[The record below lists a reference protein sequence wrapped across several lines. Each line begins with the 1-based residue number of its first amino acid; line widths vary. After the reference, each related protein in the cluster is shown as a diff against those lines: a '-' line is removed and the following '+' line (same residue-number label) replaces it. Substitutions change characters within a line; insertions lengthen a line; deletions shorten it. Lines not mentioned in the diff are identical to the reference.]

1 MPNYSVNDIA
11 KLARR
16 HGYEQVEVN
25 LRDENRMVSWRHG
38 WKCGGVRINIY
49 FTTGTVATCLD
60 HPKRGKGQLF
70 RRNMT
75 YADLE
80 DIFDNPRV
88 HTDTGYHRLGDGV
101 KISGDRVAELSM
113 YGHNFENDD
122 IHNEF
127 LNNDYYPIDT
137 NFESISLGFDCFF
150 ILENDG
156 TTMWSSGLPDGLYK
170 KLKGRQ
176 SWLPRPEIVEIGK
189 RSCHSYFIQ
198 FADGQKQWCDVPNE
212 LDKLLKEKETVDVIA
227 IGDADNYYVKFQDG
241 SEHWSLPVKLSN
253 LLNGRNGNRRG
264 KPHLN
269 LAEVARVS
277 LGSNNDYAV
286 KFTDGS
292 IKSFCGKPG
301 YCREFDRILN
311 KADVKHVEIGPG
323 KDFVII
329 G

>member
-1 MPNYSVNDIA
+1 
-11 KLARR
+11 
-16 HGYEQVEVN
+16 
-25 LRDENRMVSWRHG
+25 
-38 WKCGGVRINIY
+38 
-49 FTTGTVATCLD
+49 
-60 HPKRGKGQLF
+60 
-70 RRNMT
+70 MT

-122 IHNEF
+122 INNEF
-127 LNNDYYPIDT
+127 VSNDDYPIDT

-156 TTMWSSGLPDGLYK
+156 STMWSSGLPDGLHK

-176 SWLPRPEIVEIGK
+176 SWLPRPEIVELGK
-189 RSCHSYFIQ
+189 RSRHSYFIQ
-198 FADGQKQWCDVPNE
+198 FADGQKQWCDVPTE
-212 LDKLLKEKETVDVIA
+212 LDKLLEEDEENVDVIA
-227 IGDADNYYVKFQDG
+227 IGDADDYYVKFQDG

-253 LLNGRNGNRRG
+253 LLNGRNGSRRG
-264 KPHLN
+264 KPD

-292 IKSFCGKPG
+292 INSSCGKPR
-301 YCREFDRILN
+301 YSREFDRI
-311 KADVKHVEIGPG
+311 KEKVGVKHVELGPG
-323 KDFVII
+323 GDFVII

>member
-1 MPNYSVNDIA
+1 
-11 KLARR
+11 
-16 HGYEQVEVN
+16 
-25 LRDENRMVSWRHG
+25 
-38 WKCGGVRINIY
+38 
-49 FTTGTVATCLD
+49 
-60 HPKRGKGQLF
+60 
-70 RRNMT
+70 
-75 YADLE
+75 
-80 DIFDNPRV
+80 V

-127 LNNDYYPIDT
+127 LSDDYYPIDT

-156 TTMWSSGLPDGLYK
+156 TTMWSSGLPDGLHK

-176 SWLPRPEIVEIGK
+176 SWLPRPEIVELGK
-189 RSCHSYFIQ
+189 RSCQSYFIQ
-198 FADGQKQWCDVPNE
+198 FADGHQQWGDVPTE
-212 LDKLLKEKETVDVIA
+212 LDKLLEEEDENVDVIA
-227 IGDADNYYVKFQDG
+227 IGDADHYYVKFQDG

-253 LLNGRNGNRRG
+253 LLNGRNGSRRG
-264 KPHLN
+264 KPD

-277 LGSNNDYAV
+277 LGGNNDYAV

-292 IKSFCGKPG
+292 IQSFCGKPG
-301 YCREFDRILN
+301 YCREFDRIN
-311 KADVKHVEIGPG
+311 KKAEVKHVELGPG
-323 KDFVII
+323 GDFVII